1 MNVFIYNIFAYD
13 LMISYQCILN
23 YKGLFII
30 SRFSIV
36 EQYTIY
42 KPTIHMFI
50 PSFNHSYPDCLYTSY
65 IFCKCSNHSLAK
77 SYCLLFKMS
86 YVHLQA
92 IYLNITAAGAACQR
106 PAWLHSSWPR
116 QGWCT
121 QLPVPAE
128 VIPDFKVPEI
138 RRQRCHRCRSRPR
151 RFRTRVR
158 HRPSSEP
165 WHKNRWKTKQNKN
178 IFNWVSLT
186 MQVTFCSLERRNK
199 KWNGKEI
206 VTNPSNHLTNQK
218 IVVREFFFSFVRS
231 YVRLLS
237 ANETSSQI
245 EIAFF
250 TPLWEKNA
258 RYQNKNVCETFLLE
272 KCYNFTIII
281 KVQNVQV
288 TT

>member
-1 MNVFIYNIFAYD
+1 MFICRLSISILRRRGRHVSTQHGFTVHGLVRDDVHNFRFRRKLFRTSKFRKSAASVVTDAGLGLVVFVLGFVTVHHRSHDI
-13 LMISYQCILN
+13 
-23 YKGLFII
+23 K
-30 SRFSIV
+30 IV
-36 EQYTIY
+36 EKQ
-42 KPTIHMFI
+42 
-50 PSFNHSYPDCLYTSY
+50 
-65 IFCKCSNHSLAK
+65 
-77 SYCLLFKMS
+77 
-86 YVHLQA
+86 
-92 IYLNITAAGAACQR
+92 
-106 PAWLHSSWPR
+106 
-116 QGWCT
+116 
-121 QLPVPAE
+121 
-128 VIPDFKVPEI
+128 
-138 RRQRCHRCRSRPR
+138 
-151 RFRTRVR
+151 
-158 HRPSSEP
+158 
-165 WHKNRWKTKQNKN
+165 KQNKN

-272 KCYNFTIII
+272 KCYNFTFII